1 MNDSPPIIQE
11 RALSIATALE
21 KVYPEALC
29 ALEYSGQPWRLMVMA
44 RLSAQ
49 CTDLRVNQVCK
60 VLFHRFP
67 TYQALADA
75 PLEEVEQIV
84 RPCGLYR
91 VKAKEIIAECQ
102 LLRDEYNGI
111 VPDTMEELLRFPGV
125 GRKVANLL
133 LGDLYALPGI
143 VVDTHCIRLSGRW
156 GLVPQ
161 GLKDPVKIERIL
173 SSALSSLD
181 GQAQSD
187 FCHRIVLFGRE
198 YCMARA
204 PRCSE
209 CPMIHL
215 CPTSSE
221 AQ

>member
-1 MNDSPPIIQE
+1 MKNQSNSIE
-11 RALSIATALE
+11 TKALSIAAALE
-21 KVYPEALC
+21 KVYPQAIC
-29 ALEYSGQPWRLMVMA
+29 ALEYGNQPWRLMVMA

-49 CTDLRVNQVCK
+49 CTDARVNQVCS
-60 VLFHRFP
+60 VLFERFP
-67 TYQALADA
+67 TYKALADA

-91 VKAKEIIAECQ
+91 VKAREIVAECV

-111 VPDTMEELLRFPGV
+111 VPDTMEELLKFPGV

-156 GLVPQ
+156 GLVPT
-161 GLKDPVKIERIL
+161 GEKDPVRIERIL
-173 SSALSSLD
+173 SKALESLD

-198 YCMARA
+198 YCSARA
-204 PRCSE
+204 PRCEE
-209 CPMIHL
+209 CPLAEL
-215 CPTSSE
+215 CPAKQE
-221 AQ
+221 AI